1 MINLQKVKGRKKFV
15 NENYVVQP
23 KYDGIRA
30 GIYWHK
36 KKKGYVVQTR
46 NGNILHG
53 QNYIYIIFEL
63 KKCGLLTK
71 DVGIDG
77 ELWAGDWNKTYS
89 ITAHKSTLPPSDLKD
104 LKFVVFD
111 ILTDTDLS
119 YCTRL
124 GYIQEHMK
132 YETNTLILPET
143 HKVLSANDAE
153 RFALEWNKQDGI
165 EGAVAKDLQA
175 FYGKDNKWLK
185 FKFFVTE
192 DFRIICYHPIQRIIY
207 LDVDGKKVSCKAEL
221 NDNQKAAVDEGKAHA
236 EIQYQ
241 ERTKT
246 GSLRFPSL
254 HRFRSDK

>member
-1 MINLQKVKGRKKFV
+1 MMNLQKVKGRKKFV
-15 NENYVVQP
+15 NENYVAQP

-30 GIYWHK
+30 GIYWCK
-36 KKKGYVVQTR
+36 KKKDYVVQTR
-46 NGNILHG
+46 NGKFLHRPNY
-53 QNYIYIIFEL
+53 NYIIHEL
-63 KKCGLLTK
+63 KKVGLLTK
-71 DVGIDG
+71 EVGVDG
-77 ELWAGDWNKTYS
+77 ELWAGNWNKTYS
-89 ITAHKSTLPPSDLKD
+89 ITAQKSTLPPSVLKA

-111 ILTDTDLS
+111 ILTNTDLS

-124 GYIQEHMK
+124 GYIQARMK
-132 YETNTLILPET
+132 YETDTLILPET

-153 RFALEWNKQDGI
+153 RFALKWNKQDGI
-165 EGAVAKDLQA
+165 EGAVAKDLCSL
-175 FYGKDNKWLK
+175 YGYDNKWVK

-192 DFRIICYHPIQRIIY
+192 DFRITGYHPIQRIIY